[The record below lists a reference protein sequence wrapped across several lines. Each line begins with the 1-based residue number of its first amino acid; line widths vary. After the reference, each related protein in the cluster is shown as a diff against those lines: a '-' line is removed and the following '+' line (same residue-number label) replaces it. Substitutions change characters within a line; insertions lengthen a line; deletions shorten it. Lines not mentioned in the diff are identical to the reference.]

1 MFDNIL
7 KKSKDGF
14 LTYFNVLK
22 LKRDINSPIEK
33 QKIMNKMFELILAV
47 DNYAIQDH
55 YIHILA
61 ENL

>member
-1 MFDNIL
+1 LFDNIL

-14 LTYFNVLK
+14 LTYFQTLK
-22 LKRDINSPIEK
+22 SKKDMSSPIEK
-33 QKIMNKMFELILAV
+33 QKVMSKMFELILAV

-55 YIHILA
+55 YIHILS